1 MYLQWVNIK
10 HWSLAFLDPNPTS
23 VAPNFLMVSAFPVLL
38 CRILDPIYFGT
49 YPEVLHT
56 RLGDR
61 LPKFSES
68 EVRSLRGSVDFLG
81 INHYTTHYGA
91 DITNASIPLPENLI
105 DAGAASLS
113 MHLHLIPTFG
123 PVEDFA
129 FNITNFQRV
138 VYYMII
144 TSKVDLVCIM

>member
-1 MYLQWVNIK
+1 M
-10 HWSLAFLDPNPTS
+10 
-23 VAPNFLMVSAFPVLL
+23 LL

-49 YPEVLHT
+49 YPEVLRT

-91 DITNASIPLPENLI
+91 DIANASIPLPEHLI
-105 DAGAASLS
+105 DAGAVSLS
-113 MHLHLIPTFG
+113 MHLHLIPILWLA
-123 PVEDFA
+123 EDFA
-129 FNITNFQRV
+129 LNITDFQRV
-138 VYYMII
+138 VCCIMII
-144 TSKVDLVCIM
+144 SKVDLVVYNVITVYCMHFSYSGVGKCGTY

>member
-1 MYLQWVNIK
+1 ML
-10 HWSLAFLDPNPTS
+10 F
-23 VAPNFLMVSAFPVLL
+23 
-38 CRILDPIYFGT
+38 CRILDPIYFGR
-49 YPEVLHT
+49 YPEVLQT

-113 MHLHLIPTFG
+113 MQLHLFPILG
-123 PVEDFA
+123 PAEDFA
-129 FNITNFQRV
+129 SNITNFHRV
-138 VYYMII
+138 VCYMII
-144 TSKVDLVCIM
+144 TSKVDLVVDNVITLYCMHLSYFVVARCGTY